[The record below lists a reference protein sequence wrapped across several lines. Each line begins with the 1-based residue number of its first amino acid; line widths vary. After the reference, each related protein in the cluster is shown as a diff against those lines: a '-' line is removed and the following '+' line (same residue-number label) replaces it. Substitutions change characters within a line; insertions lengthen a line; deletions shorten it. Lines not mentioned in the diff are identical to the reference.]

1 MRMKKWNGD
10 GTEMYW
16 EGILS
21 SILMWISAICGGVA
35 LVFMQWLSEFVV
47 VLLIFVS
54 IIGLMMSLFLLT
66 IDY

>member
-1 MRMKKWNGD
+1 
-10 GTEMYW
+10 MYW

-35 LVFMQWLSEFVV
+35 LVFMQWLSELVV